1 MEKLKTLF
9 DLSTVENNDYQTR
22 FEEIAEVLFSKH
34 VIQIADGSTY
44 RFVDI
49 EFYYSAPEHPDF
61 IVHPR
66 ASKSMR
72 WYINDFGGIDIN
84 FESNACKSDPYNNL
98 CSKYQWNPDVHFG
111 GILIRQL
118 LAEGNGTVLD
128 GPLKV
133 AELFRDLGDVTGCV
147 QFPTLVRKTTISYDQ
162 PQRYIRHNLVSKPN
176 DEESFKAKLRNIRT
190 WYSNAPDLEV
200 KEYIDK
206 GMDVVYVGI
215 GSTLSS
221 AFQAAF
227 IAKQSFP
234 EGRVALIDSK
244 NLSTSSAILAIHA
257 AKLRDEGK
265 SATEIAEAVQKLV
278 PNVIGQFAVEEF
290 EYLYKGGRCSGAA
303 KVVGSLLH
311 IRPLLKVIDGKLV
324 VYKKPRGPMKV
335 AINEQIAA
343 FKAELPNI
351 DQTVLFIT
359 HTGMAP
365 GMVEWVKEEL
375 SKLVNPE
382 CIEITTA
389 GAVIG
394 SHCGPGTLG
403 IMYLLK

>member
-133 AELFRDLGDVTGCV
+133 AELFRDLGDVTGGV
-147 QFPTLVRKTTISYDQ
+147 QLPTLVKKTTISNDQ
-162 PQRYIRHNLVSKPN
+162 PKRYIRHNLVSKPN

-190 WYSNAPDLEV
+190 WYSNAPDLEASIE
-200 KEYIDK
+200 EYKRQVDK
-206 GMDVVYVGI
+206 
-215 GSTLSS
+215 
-221 AFQAAF
+221 
-227 IAKQSFP
+227 
-234 EGRVALIDSK
+234 
-244 NLSTSSAILAIHA
+244 
-257 AKLRDEGK
+257 
-265 SATEIAEAVQKLV
+265 
-278 PNVIGQFAVEEF
+278 
-290 EYLYKGGRCSGAA
+290 LYRYC
-303 KVVGSLLH
+303 L
-311 IRPLLKVIDGKLV
+311 
-324 VYKKPRGPMKV
+324 PRYYRK
-335 AINEQIAA
+335 
-343 FKAELPNI
+343 
-351 DQTVLFIT
+351 
-359 HTGMAP
+359 
-365 GMVEWVKEEL
+365 
-375 SKLVNPE
+375 
-382 CIEITTA
+382 
-389 GAVIG
+389 
-394 SHCGPGTLG
+394 
-403 IMYLLK
+403 

>member
-1 MEKLKTLF
+1 MNKVKIVC
-9 DLSTVENNDYQTR
+9 DSTVDMTPELYKKYDIDIVPFHVSFGEEDYLDGQNISLEQLYEKVKECGKLPRTAAVSSAI
-22 FEEIAEVLFSKH
+22 FEEKF
-34 VIQIADGSTY
+34 
-44 RFVDI
+44 
-49 EFYYSAPEHPDF
+49 
-61 IVHPR
+61 
-66 ASKSMR
+66 
-72 WYINDFGGIDIN
+72 
-84 FESNACKSDPYNNL
+84 
-98 CSKYQWNPDVHFG
+98 
-111 GILIRQL
+111 
-118 LAEGNGTVLD
+118 
-128 GPLKV
+128 
-133 AELFRDLGDVTGCV
+133 
-147 QFPTLVRKTTISYDQ
+147 
-162 PQRYIRHNLVSKPN
+162 
-176 DEESFKAKLRNIRT
+176 
-190 WYSNAPDLEV
+190 

-335 AINEQIAA
+335 AINEQLAA

>member
-1 MEKLKTLF
+1 MQSFIMNKVKIVC
-9 DLSTVENNDYQTR
+9 DSTVDMSPELYKKYDIDVVPFHVSFGEEDYLDGQNISLEQLYEKVKEYGVLPRTAAVSSTI
-22 FEEIAEVLFSKH
+22 FEEKF
-34 VIQIADGSTY
+34 
-44 RFVDI
+44 
-49 EFYYSAPEHPDF
+49 
-61 IVHPR
+61 
-66 ASKSMR
+66 
-72 WYINDFGGIDIN
+72 
-84 FESNACKSDPYNNL
+84 
-98 CSKYQWNPDVHFG
+98 
-111 GILIRQL
+111 
-118 LAEGNGTVLD
+118 
-128 GPLKV
+128 
-133 AELFRDLGDVTGCV
+133 
-147 QFPTLVRKTTISYDQ
+147 
-162 PQRYIRHNLVSKPN
+162 
-176 DEESFKAKLRNIRT
+176 
-190 WYSNAPDLEV
+190 

-206 GMDVVYVGI
+206 GMDIVYVGI

-234 EGRVALIDSK
+234 DDRIALIDSK

-265 SATEIAEAVQKLV
+265 SACEIAEEVQKLV

-311 IRPLLKVIDGKLV
+311 IHPLLRVIDGKLV
-324 VYKKPRGPMKV
+324 VYKKPRGPMKI
-335 AINEQIAA
+335 AINEQLAA
-343 FKAELPNI
+343 FKAVLPQI

-365 GMVEWVKEEL
+365 GMVEWVKEEV

-382 CIEITTA
+382 CIEVTTA
-389 GAVIG
+389 SAVIG